1 MRKIEDAVIDGIYA
15 IVDNIIA
22 RKIKPDV
29 QVNSVAELD
38 NKMIAKLKEEYHI
51 EGVILDVDE
60 TIRKNMKDIPNVNK
74 KWIEELKKQ
83 LKIIVVSNGKDSRI
97 ETYLKEKGIDYIGL
111 AKKPLKKNFIK
122 ACERMQL
129 EPSKV
134 LVIGDKL
141 FEDIYGGRKN
151 NMKTALV
158 KGVDDEER

>member
-1 MRKIEDAVIDGIYA
+1 MKRIEDAVIDGIYA

-29 QVNSVAELD
+29 KVNKVAELD
-38 NKMIAKLKEEYHI
+38 EKMIAKLKEEYHI

-60 TIRKNMKDIPNVNK
+60 TIRKNMKDIPDVNK

-97 ETYLKEKGIDYIGL
+97 ETYLREKGIDYIGL
-111 AKKPLKKNFIK
+111 ARKPLKKNFIK

-129 EPSKV
+129 EPDKV

-141 FEDIYGGRKN
+141 FEDLSKKIF
-151 NMKTALV
+151 LLQ
-158 KGVDDEER
+158 